1 MMAADKAQLS
11 NFSLAPLILIA
22 HAQHSLPTGSEIV
35 DENARHGTG
44 LGIKGVPA
52 PKPKPAE
59 DVPGVPTAAW
69 ARVKR
74 GVPASDPFKPGVGFM
89 LMVDGARFLPGTAY
103 AYTRLTIVSL
113 NSFLSTTVACTF
125 WSKDLIHEA
134 SQLCYVPAT
143 LVP

>member
-1 MMAADKAQLS
+1 
-11 NFSLAPLILIA
+11 
-22 HAQHSLPTGSEIV
+22 
-35 DENARHGTG
+35 

-103 AYTRLTIVSL
+103 THNTI
-113 NSFLSTTVACTF
+113 
-125 WSKDLIHEA
+125 
-134 SQLCYVPAT
+134 
-143 LVP
+143 